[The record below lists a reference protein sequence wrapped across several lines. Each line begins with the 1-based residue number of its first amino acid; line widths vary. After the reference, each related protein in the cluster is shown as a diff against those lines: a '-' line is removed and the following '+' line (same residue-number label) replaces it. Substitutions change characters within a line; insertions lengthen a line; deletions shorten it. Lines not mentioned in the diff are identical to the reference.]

1 MLEGKLEDLVVKLLV
16 NNSVVLRATMRY
28 LLQKHYTAQRKDACD
43 ALDGCRM
50 FSDDTVHPVYGT
62 PYTGCTVYG
71 YIVPSPSRCSH
82 ARVMPEQYDLSN
94 VFLCSMSCFCR
105 HVLGII

>member
-1 MLEGKLEDLVVKLLV
+1 MLEGKLEDFVVKLLV
-16 NNSVVLRATMRY
+16 SNSVVLRATMRY
-28 LLQKHYTAQRKDACD
+28 LLQKHYTAQRKDECD

-62 PYTGCTVYG
+62 PYTGCTLYG

-82 ARVMPEQYDLSN
+82 ARVICPSSATCRM
-94 VFLCSMSCFCR
+94 CFC
-105 HVLGII
+105 VLCRVFAGMCLA